1 MQTVENADIMGKKVA
16 DQLVETICRAGIRH
30 IYAVTGDSLNEV
42 NDAVRRAGTVRWVHV
57 RHEESGAFAAAAE
70 SELNGIACCAGSSG
84 PGHVHLINGLYDAHR
99 SNCPVLAIAS
109 TCPSDQFGTGYFQET
124 DPIRL
129 FDDCSGY
136 NQMAVTPAQFAR
148 MLPAALQ
155 HAIHRREVAVV
166 GLPGDVAASPCA
178 ESPGASGP
186 LPSHGIYRP
195 LDGELRQLAEMIG
208 SAERIT
214 VFCGIGAREA
224 HDEVVR
230 LAAML
235 KAPVA
240 YTFKA
245 KMEVQYDNPYEI
257 GMTGLLGLPSAYG
270 AMHESDLLLLLG
282 TDFPYDCFC
291 PRSAVSRRW
300 TSVPSASAAAPGSNW
315 GLPEM

>member
-1 MQTVENADIMGKKVA
+1 
-16 DQLVETICRAGIRH
+16 
-30 IYAVTGDSLNEV
+30 
-42 NDAVRRAGTVRWVHV
+42 
-57 RHEESGAFAAAAE
+57 
-70 SELNGIACCAGSSG
+70 
-84 PGHVHLINGLYDAHR
+84 
-99 SNCPVLAIAS
+99 
-109 TCPSDQFGTGYFQET
+109 
-124 DPIRL
+124 
-129 FDDCSGY
+129 
-136 NQMAVTPAQFAR
+136 MAVTPAQFAR

-155 HAIHRREVAVV
+155 HAVHKCEVAVV

-178 ESPGASGP
+178 ASPGASGP

-214 VFCGIGAREA
+214 VFCGIGARAA

-282 TDFPYDCFC
+282 TDFPYDCFLPSEC
-291 PRSAVSRRW
+291 RIAQVDIRPERIGRRARVELGLAGDVKDTLQALLPMLRERSDRTFRRPPAEYLRRRVRRHYRRARGHGHEQSETPPRTGLTGAARLLFRRGGFVRPVGVENSVKMVYLVAEAARLQLLPFVNAPLTLSVLRLDLTNCRSYGFVPFSRK
-300 TSVPSASAAAPGSNW
+300 
-315 GLPEM
+315 

>member
-1 MQTVENADIMGKKVA
+1 MGKKVA
-16 DQLVETICRAGIRH
+16 DQLVETIYRAGIRH

-42 NDAVRRAGTVRWVHV
+42 NDAVRRAGTVRWIHM

-70 SELNGIACCAGSSG
+70 AELNGIACCAGSSG

-99 SNCPVLAIAS
+99 SNCSVLAIAS

-124 DPIRL
+124 NPIRL

-136 NQMAVTPAQFAR
+136 NQMAVTSAQFAR

-155 HAIHRREVAVV
+155 HAVHKREVAVI
-166 GLPGDVAASPCA
+166 GLPGDVAAGPCA

-186 LPSHGIYRP
+186 LPSHSLYRP
-195 LDGELRQLAEMIG
+195 LDGELRQLAAMIG

-214 VFCGIGAREA
+214 IFCGIGAREA

-230 LAAML
+230 LAALL

-245 KMEVQYDNPYEI
+245 KMEVQYDNPYEV
-257 GMTGLLGLPSAYG
+257 GMTGLLGLPSAYT

-291 PRSAVSRRW
+291 RRSAASRRW
-300 TSVPSASAAAPGSNW
+300 TSAPSASAAAPASSW
-315 GLPEM
+315 GWPAT